1 MTKSLVIGRGGF
13 LGARTWWPNWPHV
26 AMTSAPSSGET
37 SDTRGI
43 DGLDVE
49 RVHGDIFDLDSIRAA
64 MAGCDVVYYCVVDAR
79 PWLRDPT
86 PMWRTNVEGL
96 RGVLDVAAEADL
108 RKFVFT
114 SSVVT
119 IGIPKAGL
127 ATEEIRNNWVRKGGE
142 YAKTRVAAEDMVMD
156 YCHTRGLP
164 AVAMC
169 VANTYGSG
177 DYLPH
182 RTAAWSSCGARQDAV
197 LPRGRRGRGRRHHRC
212 RRSDGARR

>member
-1 MTKSLVIGRGGF
+1 
-13 LGARTWWPNWPHV
+13 
-26 AMTSAPSSGET
+26 
-37 SDTRGI
+37 
-43 DGLDVE
+43 
-49 RVHGDIFDLDSIRAA
+49 

-182 RTAAWSSCGARQDAV
+182 RTAAWSRLRCAA
-197 LPRGRRGRGRRHHRC
+197 RC
-212 RRSDGARR
+212 RSTSRASGPRSSASPMPPQRWCSPVSGDASASATSSPSGSCRPKRSSTSRARRWVSSRRRTRCRVPS